1 VHNPGV
7 RADPASWDQLVPC
20 PPEKYPEQTR
30 SHNFCIRTTHGYE
43 LILPPGISSYPAPNN
58 NTFDTNQGLII
69 FVCAQPRGTSCSCL
83 LGSAR
88 TLPPGVNIWHE
99 PRSHNFCIH
108 TTHGYELILP
118 PGISSHH
125 APKKNK
131 FDTNQGLIIFC
142 MCTTQGYELIL
153 PPGISTY
160 PAPRKNIR
168 HKLRSY
174 NPWVV
179 RIQKL

>member
-1 VHNPGV
+1 MGGSRNFLHVHNPGV

-58 NTFDTNQGLII
+58 N
-69 FVCAQPRGTSCSCL
+69 
-83 LGSAR
+83 
-88 TLPPGVNIWHE
+88 
-99 PRSHNFCIH
+99 
-108 TTHGYELILP
+108 
-118 PGISSHH
+118 
-125 APKKNK
+125 K

-142 MCTTQGYELIL
+142 MCTTHGYELIL
-153 PPGISTY
+153 PPGISSPHAPKKNKFDTNQGLIFFCMCPTQGYKLILPPGISSY

-168 HKLRSY
+168 HKLRSH